1 MHLLKPYKSAKQ
13 STQTLRRYIMGF
25 IVKSLSGNTKLV
37 NQTRA
42 NNLDAARVMAAPK
55 GAITPDSHG
64 DWTPLSVPIPTK
76 AQQYTH
82 QQAAALVQEAAQV
95 TAQVASTRAGNK
107 ALREM
112 SRAFTDANVEHNTTK
127 RVVAAGTLESIAANV
142 DTAALLNKLRPAY
155 AKAQSKLNYAFAD
168 AEGQISAMGMG

>member
-1 MHLLKPYKSAKQ
+1 
-13 STQTLRRYIMGF
+13 MGF
-25 IVKSLSGNTKLV
+25 IVKNLSGKKDSLV
-37 NQTRA
+37 PQA
-42 NNLDAARVMAAPK
+42 KARGLEASLVMATPK
-55 GAITPDSHG
+55 GAITPDNHG

-76 AQQYTH
+76 AQQYNH

-112 SRAFTDANVEHNTTK
+112 SRAFTDANVEHNATK
-127 RVVAAGTLESIAANV
+127 RVAAAGTLESIAANV
-142 DTAALLNKLRPAY
+142 DTAAFLSKLRPAY